1 MNRRFV
7 SQVTV
12 LALSVSL
19 PENGAEKPLNA
30 VATLTRPFAFAAAV
44 ASFVS
49 SRNDV
54 ALISEPP
61 SPADTVVT

>member
-19 PENGAEKPLNA
+19 PENGAAKLLKA
-30 VATLTRPFAFAAAV
+30 VATLTRPLAFTVAV

-49 SRNDV
+49 STKAPPLMD
-54 ALISEPP
+54 APP
-61 SPADTVVT
+61 SPDFTVVT